1 VPALL
6 ARMASRSSWRA
17 AKVITKG
24 DPSFVYLAFGGDF
37 LSKKPTNP
45 LERRRIV
52 RWYAL
57 RRDLTRRLTLR
68 SKTVAGTPQRISGA
82 WIAGGIL
89 REAQG
94 TP

>member
-1 VPALL
+1 MVDSHSGRRRRLDE
-6 ARMASRSSWRA
+6 SSA
-17 AKVITKG
+17 QQSKG
-24 DPSFVYLAFGGDF
+24 DPSFVHLAFGGDF